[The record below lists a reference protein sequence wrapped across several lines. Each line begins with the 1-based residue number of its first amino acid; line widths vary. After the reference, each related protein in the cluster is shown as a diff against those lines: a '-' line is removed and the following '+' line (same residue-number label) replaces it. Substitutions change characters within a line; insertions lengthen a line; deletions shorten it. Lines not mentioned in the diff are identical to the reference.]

1 MFELENITP
10 ALSMTVSLYLKW
22 FSKTKF
28 KKKQQEIKSLEKMI
42 KRMLSYLVEKQISQL
57 KNRLIGLSRFALP
70 EHNVKA

>member
-42 KRMLSYLVEKQISQL
+42 KLMLSYFVEKQISQL
-57 KNRLIGLSRFALP
+57 K
-70 EHNVKA
+70 K